1 MKFRKFLKQ
10 WLGYTRRERTGSIVL
25 LFILLSVLIIR
36 TIKTGD
42 RGEVYEH
49 EAEAPAPLVQI
60 SRPVRQSSAEAGS
73 VPGYSGRGKVEDGRY
88 SSTDPGLRSDITSGS
103 AYSITKS
110 EDTGHDDV
118 TGQEMSRSDLLSTSS
133 AKVNINN
140 PGWDF
145 VDINTADSAKLEALP
160 GIGPILSARIIKYRY
175 LIGYFYGIDQLNE
188 VYGLDKEVIDMNR
201 NRLKC
206 DSSLV
211 RKININSAA
220 YADLLRHPY
229 INRSQVEAIINF
241 RRLSGSFTDISELK
255 RNRIFNSNELLRLRP
270 YIEL

>member
-10 WLGYTRRERTGSIVL
+10 WLGYTRGERAGSIVL

-42 RGEVYEH
+42 REEDYEYEAPPSLARISRSVPSYGGH
-49 EAEAPAPLVQI
+49 GEAEAV
-60 SRPVRQSSAEAGS
+60 AEAE
-73 VPGYSGRGKVEDGRY
+73 VEDGGY
-88 SSTDPGLRSDITSGS
+88 SSTDLRLRSDNNSEST
-103 AYSITKS
+103 YSITKS

-118 TGQEMSRSDLLSTSS
+118 TGQEMSHSALLSTSS
-133 AKVNINN
+133 AKDNLNN
-140 PGWDF
+140 PEWYF
-145 VDINTADSAKLEALP
+145 VDINTADSAELEALP
-160 GIGPILSARIIKYRY
+160 GIGPILSARIIKYRN

-188 VYGLDKEVIDMNR
+188 VYGLDREVIDMNR
-201 NRLKC
+201 NRFKC

-229 INRSQVEAIINF
+229 INRSHVEAIINF
-241 RRLSGSFTDISELK
+241 RRLSGSFTDIAELK
-255 RNRIFNSNELLRLRP
+255 RNRIFSSNELLRLRP